1 MNEIRKQI
9 RISRAVQVITLTQD
23 GLSISA
29 ACREVGIPRSTYY
42 LILDTET
49 EALLE
54 YQKIIRVN
62 DRLELLRILAIRDE
76 VLEKLIEKAF
86 DDDTEIK
93 EMLAIH
99 KELQKRFDVLSA
111 KVREEAMTSK
121 FTKDFLKGPQTVI
134 AKSTWQENHQA
145 E

>member
-62 DRLELLRILAIRDE
+62 DRLELLRILAIRNELLENLIQKAYDE
-76 VLEKLIEKAF
+76 N
-86 DDDTEIK
+86 TTIK
-93 EMLAIH
+93 ELLAIH
-99 KELQKRFDVLSA
+99 KELQKRYDVLSA
-111 KVREEAMTSK
+111 KVREEAMTRK
-121 FTKDFLKGPQTVI
+121 ITKDYLKGPQTVI
-134 AKSTWQENHQA
+134 AKSAWQQNNGQF
-145 E
+145 